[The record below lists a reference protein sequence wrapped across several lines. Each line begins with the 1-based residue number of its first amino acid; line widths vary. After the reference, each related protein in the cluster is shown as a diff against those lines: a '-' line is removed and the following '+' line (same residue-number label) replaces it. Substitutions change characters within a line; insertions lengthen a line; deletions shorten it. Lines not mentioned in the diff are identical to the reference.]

1 MGGRLHACVVLKDVR
16 YQCGDILCVG
26 STRVVCWHV
35 ADPPS
40 HLCTCLVSVLRAD
53 SSDIFQFAG
62 VTQAILSTTLVF
74 GLNVAMTVLSAY
86 LIDRLGRK
94 SLLMKGSLVMTASLF
109 TLGAVLKLLPVS
121 RSWGNRCPH
130 PTAWI

>member
-1 MGGRLHACVVLKDVR
+1 M
-16 YQCGDILCVG
+16 
-26 STRVVCWHV
+26 
-35 ADPPS
+35 
-40 HLCTCLVSVLRAD
+40 SVLRAD

-130 PTAWI
+130 HMAWI